1 MKLGQRNAQ
10 CGFTLVDFMVI
21 VAVTAILA
29 LMLLPRLTRSRVP
42 AAQVYCTN
50 SLKQICLAY
59 RQWAFDNNDK
69 LPTEV
74 SVTNGGAMEAV
85 MAGNVAAVFQVM
97 SNELSTPTSLFC
109 PTDRRRIRAIT
120 FSKPVPVSRANQSVY
135 FSNNSNVSYFVGL
148 DASNTSP
155 SMFLS
160 GDDNWLVGGEAGT
173 VAQKGVP
180 VPSGILSLWNKTP
193 IAWSEA
199 RHERKGNIGL
209 ADGSVLGLSGRKL
222 AEALR
227 HTGVATNRLAMP

>member
-1 MKLGQRNAQ
+1 MKLGQRNAPS
-10 CGFTLVDFMVI
+10 GFTLIDFIVI
-21 VAVTAILA
+21 IVVMAILVA
-29 LMLLPRLTRSRVP
+29 MLLPNGTGNKAKP
-42 AAQVYCTN
+42 GQTTCTN
-50 SLKQICLAY
+50 NLKQIGVAF
-59 RQWAFDNNDK
+59 RQWALDHNEK

-74 SVTNGGAMEAV
+74 SVTNGGAMEVV

-97 SNELSTPTSLFC
+97 SNELSTPVILFC
-109 PTDRRRIRAIT
+109 PDDRRRKRAVT
-120 FSKPVPVSRANQSVY
+120 FSKAAAGRANQSNY

-155 SMFLS
+155 NMFLS
-160 GDDNWLVGGEAGT
+160 GDDNWLVGGDARI

-180 VPSGILSLWNKTP
+180 VPSGILPLWTNTP

-227 HTGVATNRLAMP
+227 HTGVATNRLAFP